1 MEISKYNVFSEIDGR
16 TLIFNTLTSAIVSLS
31 SEDWQIIKK
40 GEYNRVP
47 DAVITQLLSYG
58 IISDDASNQILSF
71 KYQFYKNAFETKTP
85 FLYIAPTMRC
95 NFGCFYCFEQ
105 DNKQQGLMSE
115 EIASKIILF
124 LKAHHKKQT
133 SIVWFGGEPML
144 GFDRIVYICNL
155 LSKEGIKYRSSMI
168 TNGSLFTESNVRSL
182 SLLNLKFIQFSM
194 DGVGATHDKRRCFKG
209 GKPSFSIVMK
219 NLEMILSTTEIP
231 IVIQITIDR
240 QNPNAYKEMLF
251 FCQENFPEYMESGR
265 LQVGFNNVQNRTG
278 FDINESCFTS
288 EELISCEIDNLQ
300 EQRKDSVI
308 IPTLEKPCMFRSSWY
323 FAIDPQGNLYKC
335 IEQIGNPSKRIGSLK
350 EDTISRHSIA
360 LSVFQEDPFN
370 DPECLDCPVLPICGG
385 GCPIDRIKKA
395 CGESREVCSIYRN
408 GLSRMLPVISEK
420 LRRTQN
426 KHSIQSKD

>member
-1 MEISKYNVFSEIDGR
+1 MEISKYNVFSEVDSK
-16 TLIFNTLTSAIVSLS
+16 TLIFNTLTSAIVRLS
-31 SEDWQIIKK
+31 SNEWQIIKK
-40 GEYNRVP
+40 GEFNRVP

-124 LKAHHKKQT
+124 LKAHHKEQV

-144 GFDRIVYICNL
+144 GFDRIAYICNL
-155 LSKEGIKYRSSMI
+155 LNKEGIKYTSSMI
-168 TNGSLFTESNVRSL
+168 TNGSLFTESNVKSL

-194 DGVGATHDKRRCFKG
+194 DGVGATHDKRRYFIG
-209 GKPSFSIVMK
+209 GKPSFTIVMK
-219 NLEMILSTTEIP
+219 NIELILNTTEVP
-231 IVIQITIDR
+231 IVIQITMDR
-240 QNPNAYKEMLF
+240 QNPNAYKEMLD
-251 FCQENFPEYMESGR
+251 FCYENFPKFIESGK

-278 FDINESCFTS
+278 FDINGSCFTS
-288 EELISCEIDNLQ
+288 EELISFEIDKLQ
-300 EQRKDSVI
+300 EQRDDSVK
-308 IPTLEKPCMFRSSWY
+308 IPTLAKPCMFRSSWY

-335 IEQIGNPSKRIGSLK
+335 IEQIGNSSKRIGSLK
-350 EDTISRHSIA
+350 DDAISRHSIA
-360 LSVFQEDPFN
+360 MSAFQEDPFN

-385 GCPIDRIKKA
+385 GCPLDRIKKA
-395 CGESREVCSIYRN
+395 YGESCEVCSIYRD
-408 GLSRMLPVISEK
+408 GLPRMLPVIYEK
-420 LRRTQN
+420 LRKEQ
-426 KHSIQSKD
+426 